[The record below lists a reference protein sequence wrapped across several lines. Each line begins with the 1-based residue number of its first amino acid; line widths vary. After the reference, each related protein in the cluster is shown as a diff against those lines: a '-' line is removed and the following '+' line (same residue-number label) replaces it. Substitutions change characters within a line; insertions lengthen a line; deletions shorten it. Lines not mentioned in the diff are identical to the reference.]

1 VHASSPRME
10 KPAMTTETLSDAEAT
25 AAAAIK
31 ALDEKPSPSA
41 PAGFNDNSRGP
52 ETFPL
57 AGVVGMDAVKTALL
71 LVGVNPEIRGVVIG
85 GSRGVGK
92 SVMARAMHKLLPPI
106 ERIKGSP
113 YNIDPAKPDMLDSFL
128 KDELEKTG
136 KKVEDLE
143 TEVIPTPFVQVPLD
157 VLEDR
162 LLGSV
167 DLEESMK
174 TGRTIFQPGLLASAH
189 RGVLYIDDIN
199 LLDDSISNLLLEALS
214 TGYLTIEREGMS
226 VRHPFAPI
234 LVATFNPEELECR
247 EHLMDRIGICLS
259 ADAELLNEAER
270 IEASTRNSEFR
281 ENEKAFVNKYQET
294 SESMQ
299 TSITFAREYL
309 KNMPIAGEQ
318 IKYLVETSIR
328 AGVQGNRG
336 ELFAAEVARASAA
349 LNGADRVSAEDL
361 KLAVKLCIAPR
372 GTEIQAPPQEDE
384 MMPPEQ
390 PPPPPPP
397 QEQQQEEDAE
407 EEEKPPEPEQDQE
420 DTAPP
425 VPEEFFFDAEGVALD
440 PEILKFA
447 NKAKSGKAGSR
458 GLIFSEE
465 RGRYIKPL
473 IPKGKVT
480 KLAVDATMRNA
491 APYQDERRNRKRQQ
505 DAGKKVYISDSDIR
519 AKKMARKA
527 GSLVIFVVD
536 ASGSM
541 ALNRMNAAKGA
552 AINLLQEAYESRDKV
567 SLITFQGD
575 YAQVILPP
583 TRSIAMARN
592 RLEKLPC
599 GGGSPLAHALTQAA
613 TVGLNAQSSG
623 DVGEVLIVCI
633 SDGRGNV
640 PLANADGNVDP
651 EAPKPDKKELKQ
663 EVLDTAKM
671 LGIQPGFKVLVLDTE
686 DKFVST
692 GVGKEIAAA
701 AQGAYHI
708 VPKAGEK
715 AVANIASQ
723 AVAELKAR

>member
-1 VHASSPRME
+1 
-10 KPAMTTETLSDAEAT
+10 
-25 AAAAIK
+25 
-31 ALDEKPSPSA
+31 
-41 PAGFNDNSRGP
+41 
-52 ETFPL
+52 
-57 AGVVGMDAVKTALL
+57 
-71 LVGVNPEIRGVVIG
+71 
-85 GSRGVGK
+85 
-92 SVMARAMHKLLPPI
+92 
-106 ERIKGSP
+106 
-113 YNIDPAKPDMLDSFL
+113 
-128 KDELEKTG
+128 
-136 KKVEDLE
+136 
-143 TEVIPTPFVQVPLD
+143 
-157 VLEDR
+157 
-162 LLGSV
+162 
-167 DLEESMK
+167 
-174 TGRTIFQPGLLASAH
+174 
-189 RGVLYIDDIN
+189 
-199 LLDDSISNLLLEALS
+199 
-214 TGYLTIEREGMS
+214 
-226 VRHPFAPI
+226 
-234 LVATFNPEELECR
+234 
-247 EHLMDRIGICLS
+247 
-259 ADAELLNEAER
+259 
-270 IEASTRNSEFR
+270 
-281 ENEKAFVNKYQET
+281 
-294 SESMQ
+294 
-299 TSITFAREYL
+299 
-309 KNMPIAGEQ
+309 
-318 IKYLVETSIR
+318 
-328 AGVQGNRG
+328 
-336 ELFAAEVARASAA
+336 
-349 LNGADRVSAEDL
+349 
-361 KLAVKLCIAPR
+361 
-372 GTEIQAPPQEDE
+372 
-384 MMPPEQ
+384 
-390 PPPPPPP
+390 
-397 QEQQQEEDAE
+397 
-407 EEEKPPEPEQDQE
+407 
-420 DTAPP
+420 
-425 VPEEFFFDAEGVALD
+425 
-440 PEILKFA
+440 
-447 NKAKSGKAGSR
+447 
-458 GLIFSEE
+458 
-465 RGRYIKPL
+465 
-473 IPKGKVT
+473 
-480 KLAVDATMRNA
+480 MRNA